1 MQGQVDSGT
10 SNRIADEWSVAQAI
24 EAGDTVR
31 SLLEHPGWELVM
43 GLVDAARADGM
54 ARLINA
60 NRPLEQAEYA
70 QKLAVL
76 DGMAFPA
83 DVATTVIESAELAVR
98 RSKEVAA
105 LEAAATEGS

>member
-1 MQGQVDSGT
+1 
-10 SNRIADEWSVAQAI
+10 
-24 EAGDTVR
+24 
-31 SLLEHPGWELVM
+31 
-43 GLVDAARADGM
+43 M

>member
-1 MQGQVDSGT
+1 MQGQSDTGT
-10 SNRIADEWSVAQAI
+10 ANRITDEWTIAQTI
-24 EAGDTVR
+24 EAGDSVR

-43 GLVDAARADGM
+43 GLVVAARDDGM

-76 DGMAFPA
+76 NGMAFAA
-83 DVATTVIESAELAVR
+83 DVAATVIERAELAVR
-98 RSKEVAA
+98 HAKETAA
-105 LEAAATEGS
+105 LEAAAEGS

>member
-1 MQGQVDSGT
+1 
-10 SNRIADEWSVAQAI
+10 
-24 EAGDTVR
+24 
-31 SLLEHPGWELVM
+31 M

-83 DVATTVIESAELAVR
+83 DVAATVIESAELAVR